1 MSKTTAAD
9 LERLWKDYTNETV
22 FDERNFHSYPAGTIT
37 KFDCNQD
44 CSSVSFTQ
52 GGSVIMKKKGPGS
65 MSNVPS
71 DIGIS
76 ASHGGTKGLHWK
88 DDNERYNRQALERRI
103 IEQIEFRRHKG

>member
-76 ASHGGTKGLHWK
+76 ASHGGTKGL
-88 DDNERYNRQALERRI
+88 
-103 IEQIEFRRHKG
+103 